1 MQSTSSSVFPL
12 ATWFY
17 PIPINFLH
25 HTLHS
30 HHSHVS
36 FRKPTVDFRC
46 FSLHTTHHYSTLQRH
61 QTLTNKTNASHP
73 FQDSPLF
80 YQFHSPFSSSNI
92 TNQNPEP
99 QDEEQEEFE
108 RQSAETQ
115 GVLFT
120 NMWWVDLKAALG
132 QRINVEGV
140 VSSVSVFV
148 KDRHLV
154 LPHVIVPDIRYIDW
168 GELKKR
174 GFKGVVFDKDN
185 TITAPYSLTLWPPL
199 SSSLKRCKAVFRNMI
214 MMIRKRGRWR
224 GQLELKSLG
233 IVGDR
238 PFTDIVYGNRNG
250 FLTILTEPLS
260 LAEEPFL
267 VKQVRKLEMCLVN
280 LWFRRGLK
288 PTSHNLLPDVAQCV
302 KDPPPP

>member
-199 SSSLKRCKAVFRNMI
+199 SSSLKRCKAVFGHDIAVFSNSA
-214 MMIRKRGRWR
+214 GNFAS
-224 GQLELKSLG
+224 GSL
-233 IVGDR
+233 I
-238 PFTDIVYGNRNG
+238 
-250 FLTILTEPLS
+250 E
-260 LAEEPFL
+260 
-267 VKQVRKLEMCLVN
+267 C
-280 LWFRRGLK
+280 W
-288 PTSHNLLPDVAQCV
+288 
-302 KDPPPP
+302 